1 MSAPF
6 ISFELVAPYGTLVNC
21 VVSDWPR
28 GDNTMAEFT
37 NIRVTHACLLKPTP
51 EVSVSLLPLTA
62 GAPGVL
68 LPAEG
73 GSGKLRVTGETRGD
87 RT

>member
-1 MSAPF
+1 MIF
-6 ISFELVAPYGTLVNC
+6 IISFWKLNSWKGGINKWFDTLPSVLTLLN
-21 VVSDWPR
+21 
-28 GDNTMAEFT
+28 
-37 NIRVTHACLLKPTP
+37 HACLLKPTP
-51 EVSVSLLPLTA
+51 EVSAGLLPLTA

-73 GSGKLRVTGETRGD
+73 GNGKLRVTGETRGD